1 MKASKLTKIALAVA
15 LATPVAA
22 MAGSDITTGAG
33 SPLTATVNLDFRII
47 IPKFVFLQV
56 GTGTLLADNAA
67 IDVVEWTPLVN
78 QVGTGPLA
86 ANGAGVTARII
97 GNNGAITVN
106 SNTPGALSNG
116 AGDTIPYTDI
126 TAASTDFAHPA
137 FAAAGPG
144 TATVTVPNV
153 GLSGKVTDRTAT
165 WTFTW
170 ANGAVIPAGTYGD
183 IANAGANNSRV
194 TYTASMP

>member
-126 TAASTDFAHPA
+126 TAASTDFDQK
-137 FAAAGPG
+137 
-144 TATVTVPNV
+144 TVARFEGNV
-153 GLSGKVTDRTAT
+153 SGS
-165 WTFTW
+165 FT
-170 ANGAVIPAGTYGD
+170 
-183 IANAGANNSRV
+183 RR
-194 TYTASMP
+194 

>member
-22 MAGSDITTGAG
+22 MAGSDITTGVGAI
-33 SPLTATVNLDFRII
+33 TATVNLDFRII

-67 IDVVEWTPLVN
+67 IDVVEWTPTVAQL
-78 QVGTGPLA
+78 GTGPLA
-86 ANGAGVTARII
+86 ANSGVVTARII
-97 GNNGAITVN
+97 GNGGVITVN
-106 SNTPGALSNG
+106 SNTPGPLSNG

-126 TAASTDFAHPA
+126 SATSSDFAHPA
-137 FAAAGPG
+137 FAGVGLG
-144 TATVTVPNV
+144 TATVTVPNIV
-153 GLSGKVTDRTAT
+153 PLKVTDRTAT
-165 WTFTW
+165 WTFSW

-194 TYTASMP
+194 IYTASTP